1 MRAEPGAGLPIF
13 CPFFIHL
20 QSVGAA
26 GAARDL
32 VMGGMETWIGLR
44 YLRAKKRN
52 GFMSFISLISIA
64 GIALGVI
71 TLIVVLSVM
80 NGFQRDVREQ
90 LYRVAPHMEIGFA
103 EPDLEDPDGWKKLDR
118 IARELPALK
127 GEIVASMPYVAEQ
140 ALFTHKGMVGGA
152 VVQGVD
158 PALYPDVAPRAE
170 GGAGRGF
177 FGSDNAPA
185 RGRAEPGG
193 PAPIENGSE
202 SMLPP
207 EPSGAKPGAPDGQDK
222 QGGPGDEGEE
232 GNEAAQETETA
243 QAAKPGQSGQQGQ
256 PDYSLLREGAFN
268 IVLGERLAQ
277 SLNAQVGEK
286 ISLLTPEGNATP
298 AGMVPRLKQFKV
310 VGLYRSDIY
319 EVSSTLALINI
330 RDAQRLY
337 RYGNAVTGVRLR
349 LAHPDKAPEM
359 SLKIYGQGLPPNVWL
374 TDWSDQ
380 NRTYFSAV
388 SMEKKIMFVIMT
400 LISAVASFNL
410 VSSLV
415 MTVNEKMADIAILRT
430 IGMTP
435 GGVMKVFL
443 TQGAVSGFIGTAIGV
458 ALGVLIA
465 ENVGPIVSFIES
477 MAGRKLIQS
486 EVYFLNYIPSD
497 VQFADVAIISG
508 ISLLLSFLATL
519 YPAWK
524 AARIE
529 PAKALSYE

>member
-1 MRAEPGAGLPIF
+1 
-13 CPFFIHL
+13 
-20 QSVGAA
+20 
-26 GAARDL
+26 
-32 VMGGMETWIGLR
+32 MGGMETWIGLR

-118 IARELPALK
+118 IARGLPALK

-207 EPSGAKPGAPDGQDK
+207 APSGAKPGAPDGQDK
-222 QGGPGDEGEE
+222 QDGPGDEGEE
-232 GNEAAQETETA
+232 GNEAAQETEAAPETEPA
-243 QAAKPGQSGQQGQ
+243 QAAGLGQPGQPGQ

-277 SLNAQVGEK
+277 SLNARVGEK